1 MIMSM
6 VISKEGLIKYDYILV
21 TTNHSVYYV
30 NLLANPIGISHGF
43 NAPCEKTEVI

>member
-1 MIMSM
+1 MFSI

-30 NLLANPIGISHGF
+30 NLLVK
-43 NAPCEKTEVI
+43 EKTQSNGYTNQQL